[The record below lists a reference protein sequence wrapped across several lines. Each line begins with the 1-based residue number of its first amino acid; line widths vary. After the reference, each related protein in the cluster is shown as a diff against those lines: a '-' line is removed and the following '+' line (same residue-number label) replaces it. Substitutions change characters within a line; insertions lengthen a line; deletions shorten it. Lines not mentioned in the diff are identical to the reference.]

1 MSDKIN
7 RGLLPPAFFFLIIT
21 FSLLRSLLAKP
32 NAACNPFVSHSTY
45 FVSIIDVALVIISGY
60 WMCHRVRS
68 EATSKDAEAAD
79 VDPETG
85 DKKVEVKVP
94 EEGECFLH
102 V

>member
-21 FSLLRSLLAKP
+21 FYLLRSLLAKP
-32 NAACNPFVSHSTY
+32 
-45 FVSIIDVALVIISGY
+45 IDVALVIISGY